1 MWEGVATEK
10 YFERDIKERCREMR
24 GEKQKG
30 LKLNNLS
37 DSHTNKPQM
46 LTDCYLYNGG
56 YIKKSQHNPP
66 VQYPKFTIYTNYP
79 TEDDKPTN
87 TCS

>member
-1 MWEGVATEK
+1 
-10 YFERDIKERCREMR
+10 MR
-24 GEKQKG
+24 AEKQKG

-56 YIKKSQHNPP
+56 YIKKPTSTVSQ
-66 VQYPKFTIYTNYP
+66 IYNIH
-79 TEDDKPTN
+79 
-87 TCS
+87 